1 MTLRERSAL
10 IALPANS
17 FVSGSRFE
25 PAGSVTQPAEQ
36 VIQPETPQVMAP
48 RPGENVTL
56 PRYGE
61 TVSGQ
66 ETAVVIKNLQD
77 SIPQL
82 NEMEPAAKVSSGEI
96 QKIEGRTMAEKAKK
110 LFERIIGTVTRK
122 DIGDIEI
129 NKRSVKDDLSH
140 GVGLAKAAVIPAIPD
155 VLKKGKQIA
164 FAENWKGRP
173 YDGYVF
179 AAPVEL
185 DGKLTYVGAVVKQ
198 TSKNKFYLHEVVDSN
213 GNIIKISNGAET
225 NPTSLAAESD
235 AGASTPLPTPIIPQE
250 AMTVNGVMAPRPGE
264 EIILPGG
271 ANNGEQT
278 QDIQRN
284 GNGTEAAVAGEDAV
298 YGGDA
303 GGGSSYTD
311 TGRPE
316 SVRPPAGVKG
326 ATREN
331 RALTFQR
338 QKAATDQPYIS
349 PASLGID
356 GGGEEATMRILA
368 PDDWDD
374 ELRGLNS
381 WLGDKGIR
389 EVHMVVG
396 TITVD
401 NGGGPVDVLDV
412 IKKDTGELFLRV
424 DSLSR
429 SATETGVHA
438 AGHYMADEEKIT
450 RFMNAVK
457 SRKNAVWEP
466 MYEKYMQKW
475 AQVTNYYEGM
485 TEAEKE
491 LYVWEEILGD
501 AYANINNMG
510 TRASAFHDIAEAV
523 LEGTGELQTRSE
535 VSLAEG
541 ENAAAAAGIRG
552 PPRYMTAGE
561 SGKNAD
567 LDALAT
573 AKAMQQEGA
582 SEESILALTGWYQGS
597 DGKWR
602 WEIDDSGMEYRRDG
616 DARLLE
622 EPEYQRL
629 QELTQKWADSFEKD
643 GAALT
648 ESEEAELERLQEEYK
663 DRVWDEKYLLRDF
676 LKHDKL
682 FETYPYLNRVSLVFD
697 DLSSGE
703 NGYFDKNSNTIVLS
717 NDLVGVPE
725 RTLLHEVQHVIQKIE
740 GFSSGSSPEYW
751 AQREYE
757 SGNFVTERLQGE
769 YDKLLNSL
777 SREEQNRYIRYTE
790 LERELERLFL
800 SDENSKDGRR
810 YAKLEAEQD
819 AIYEELYP
827 NQWFRDLL
835 DLNRRMNDAPSEYM
849 KMYRNTAGEIEARE
863 TANRWKMTA
872 EERRNSL
879 PYRGDE
885 NTVFADGGSYFS
897 MSVDEQAG
905 IREQLREHQ
914 DELSGMQPVGRVNTN
929 AYAGLDTREAREKLV
944 RELKKTGYQ
953 VDRPD
958 IGIIQFDEREINNS
972 LNYKEKDSSA
982 EDARRTGFL
991 VLKDV
996 LKRGIE
1002 ISGHGDHK
1010 GRGYETLTIA
1020 APVEINGQRGNMA
1033 VVVKQTKGN
1042 RYKVHRILTPEGGT
1056 FTLPEMAN
1064 AEVNTVGAFTNDS
1077 QSLGGSAPAIS
1088 SASDTSVA
1096 EGETGVKGER
1106 NTLKGYFDENGRF
1119 VLPRAAEEDAADEAP
1134 KRTTNRYSVDDE
1146 QDAAE
1151 KKKKKEVKPVA
1162 KSRPIIAKKEL
1173 RQNMMNI
1180 FSIPAGSKN
1189 MLGDMVD
1196 QVADKL
1202 LETGTLSWEERKE
1215 FFDRMYDSGVMT
1227 VAADE
1232 YSRDAREVVL
1242 KRKIYVPESVK
1253 HEFGGSEDYNEFR
1266 KTAFAA
1272 GVYLTNN
1279 KSDEH
1284 IDTLNMELAERLP
1297 GLFDANDLDMT
1308 EILKTVVQV
1317 AEEGKGEKMSLADTK
1332 EE

>member
-1 MTLRERSAL
+1 MPT
-10 IALPANS
+10 
-17 FVSGSRFE
+17 VTQ

-311 TGRPE
+311 TGRTE

-523 LEGTGELQTRSE
+523 LEGTGEPQTGSE

-561 SGKNAD
+561 YYNENETEGPNVS
-567 LDALAT
+567 
-573 AKAMQQEGA
+573 QEKTGVNNYGRT
-582 SEESILALTGWYQGS
+582 EET
-597 DGKWR
+597 D
-602 WEIDDSGMEYRRDG
+602 
-616 DARLLE
+616 
-622 EPEYQRL
+622 
-629 QELTQKWADSFEKD
+629 
-643 GAALT
+643 
-648 ESEEAELERLQEEYK
+648 
-663 DRVWDEKYLLRDF
+663 
-676 LKHDKL
+676 
-682 FETYPYLNRVSLVFD
+682 
-697 DLSSGE
+697 
-703 NGYFDKNSNTIVLS
+703 
-717 NDLVGVPE
+717 
-725 RTLLHEVQHVIQKIE
+725 
-740 GFSSGSSPEYW
+740 
-751 AQREYE
+751 
-757 SGNFVTERLQGE
+757 
-769 YDKLLNSL
+769 
-777 SREEQNRYIRYTE
+777 
-790 LERELERLFL
+790 
-800 SDENSKDGRR
+800 DGRGR
-810 YAKLEAEQD
+810 GTVSG
-819 AIYEELYP
+819 I
-827 NQWFRDLL
+827 
-835 DLNRRMNDAPSEYM
+835 
-849 KMYRNTAGEIEARE
+849 
-863 TANRWKMTA
+863 
-872 EERRNSL
+872 
-879 PYRGDE
+879 YRGDDGTRRRPGGRSKGDRVRGDTVRSVQGKAFSELTEYERDRLSEYLLTPAE
-885 NTVFADGGSYFS
+885 NNEAWIRVIRMFNTEDATRRIYESIISNSGLINHMLAEIPGYQGAIDRALDFVNRDDSTTTTERKQGGEGPSGEYASSGRELSKGQAEYFRQSKARDEKGELLTLYHGSKHKAFTQFDIYQGVWMTPDREYAMEYADGRDGSEEIYSDEGQRLYEVYADIKNPVDVGEIGGLLMQSKIVEIADALGVDFGEADFEARRYKGDKTYKFTRSREFIELAAAPGYDGIKAMESGTPTFCAIKSPSQVKLTTNLNPTSNSDVRYSIGETTDNKPFVEVEQDILEGVPKADWVKTVKENLKKKFPNGITVGNNEINIDYQSRQEMTFS
-897 MSVDEQAG
+897 KYMQWLYNNDP
-905 IREQLREHQ
+905 QLRADKLRATNNA
-914 DELSGMQPVGRVNTN
+914 DEILQAATDWVNEGLNHPRKDRIVDFARGNVLLRVGGNDYTADVVV
-929 AYAGLDTREAREKLV
+929 GTRKNGNML
-944 RELKKTGYQ
+944 LY
-953 VDRPD
+953 
-958 IGIIQFDEREINNS
+958 
-972 LNYKEKDSSA
+972 
-982 EDARRTGFL
+982 
-991 VLKDV
+991 DV
-996 LKRGIE
+996 LNLQPTSFTEK
-1002 ISGHGDHK
+1002 
-1010 GRGYETLTIA
+1010 ETDAAIA
-1020 APVEINGQRGNMA
+1020 ENPSPG
-1033 VVVKQTKGN
+1033 TN
-1042 RYKVHRILTPEGGT
+1042 RSTASV
-1056 FTLPEMAN
+1056 
-1064 AEVNTVGAFTNDS
+1064 
-1077 QSLGGSAPAIS
+1077 
-1088 SASDTSVA
+1088 SDTSVA
-1096 EGETGVKGER
+1096 EGDTGVKGER
-1106 NTLKGYFDENGRF
+1106 DALKGYFDENGRF

-1134 KRTTNRYSVDDE
+1134 KQTANRYSVDDE

-1232 YSRDAREVVL
+1232 YSRDARDVVL

-1253 HEFGGSEDYNEFR
+1253 HEFGGSEGYNEFR

>member
-1 MTLRERSAL
+1 MPT
-10 IALPANS
+10 
-17 FVSGSRFE
+17 VTQ

-66 ETAVVIKNLQD
+66 ETAVVKSLTKLIKEN
-77 SIPQL
+77 IPAVADMPSVAEVKG
-82 NEMEPAAKVSSGEI
+82 NELPT
-96 QKIEGRTMAEKAKK
+96 Q
-110 LFERIIGTVTRK
+110 GTVTERLLGFIRS
-122 DIGDIEI
+122 IGGKVTRHGFGDVLFSKNRIKGSVIGHGIGNAKIETF
-129 NKRSVKDDLSH
+129 
-140 GVGLAKAAVIPAIPD
+140 AAVPQVIQQ
-155 VLKKGKQIA
+155 GKQVDHQS
-164 FAENWKGRP
+164 NWKGRG
-173 YDGYVF
+173 YDTYTF
-179 AAPVEL
+179 MAPI
-185 DGKLTYVGAVVKQ
+185 TYRGNPTYLGVIVAKDNN
-198 TSKNKFYLHEVVDSN
+198 SNRYYLHEVADED
-213 GNIIKISNGAET
+213 GNIIYTNRGTPDSAPDARASQTGAYD
-225 NPTSLAAESD
+225 SVAENEVP
-235 AGASTPLPTPIIPQE
+235 APIIPQE

-284 GNGTEAAVAGEDAV
+284 GNGTEAAVAGEDTV

-303 GGGSSYTD
+303 GGGSSYAD
-311 TGRPE
+311 AGRPE

-523 LEGTGELQTRSE
+523 LEGTGEPQTGSE

-602 WEIDDSGMEYRRDG
+602 WEIDDSDMTYHRGG
-616 DARLLE
+616 DAAFSQNHADYA
-622 EPEYQRL
+622 EYQELMRKWMTGDVTAEEETRL
-629 QELTQKWADSFEKD
+629 QKLDETWGREYGRLSERVDRGNATLEDILDHEALFRAYPQLRQTKVEFADLQRETRGSYSPSGNKITLSNELRGAPQETLVHEIQHAIQKVEGFSGGSSPKYWEERLTSGDEIQSKGFQDAREKLIRFQLD
-643 GAALT
+643 EANEEALALKDKIEQAGELDDDLT
-648 ESEEAELERLQEEYK
+648 EYDRLWEEAERRGLDGKINEYY
-663 DRVWDEKYLLRDF
+663 DLRDNYY
-676 LKHDKL
+676 
-682 FETYPYLNRVSLVFD
+682 TQMNRP
-697 DLSSGE
+697 G
-703 NGYFDKNSNTIVLS
+703 NS
-717 NDLVGVPE
+717 VP
-725 RTLLHEVQHVIQKIE
+725 
-740 GFSSGSSPEYW
+740 S
-751 AQREYE
+751 
-757 SGNFVTERLQGE
+757 
-769 YDKLLNSL
+769 
-777 SREEQNRYIRYTE
+777 
-790 LERELERLFL
+790 
-800 SDENSKDGRR
+800 
-810 YAKLEAEQD
+810 
-819 AIYEELYP
+819 ELY
-827 NQWFRDLL
+827 
-835 DLNRRMNDAPSEYM
+835 Y
-849 KMYRNTAGEIEARE
+849 NTAGEIEARD

-885 NTVFADGGSYFS
+885 NTVFADGGENLDYVGGTVDGTEVYETSEAILKLPYKQRMEAFMDIMRNEYAGRTAKFTARDGEIYYATFDENDLRKNVYGDKKSSSRGWKAKINTGADGNIFDLVENAEHSGSGKEQGKTSEAHQGLTGWEYFVKTVQIDGRVYDLLANVRKKPDGEFVYS
-897 MSVDEQAG
+897 
-905 IREQLREHQ
+905 IQLNENKKKAPAPPRQYQNGTAKAENR
-914 DELSGMQPVGRVNTN
+914 PVGVPT
-929 AYAGLDTREAREKLV
+929 
-944 RELKKTGYQ
+944 
-953 VDRPD
+953 
-958 IGIIQFDEREINNS
+958 
-972 LNYKEKDSSA
+972 
-982 EDARRTGFL
+982 DAS
-991 VLKDV
+991 K
-996 LKRGIE
+996 
-1002 ISGHGDHK
+1002 
-1010 GRGYETLTIA
+1010 
-1020 APVEINGQRGNMA
+1020 
-1033 VVVKQTKGN
+1033 
-1042 RYKVHRILTPEGGT
+1042 
-1056 FTLPEMAN
+1056 
-1064 AEVNTVGAFTNDS
+1064 
-1077 QSLGGSAPAIS
+1077 
-1088 SASDTSVA
+1088 TSVA

-1106 NTLKGYFDENGRF
+1106 DALKGYFDENGRF

-1134 KRTTNRYSVDDE
+1134 KRTANRYSVDDE

-1151 KKKKKEVKPVA
+1151 KKKKKEVKPAA

-1232 YSRDAREVVL
+1232 YSRDARDVVL